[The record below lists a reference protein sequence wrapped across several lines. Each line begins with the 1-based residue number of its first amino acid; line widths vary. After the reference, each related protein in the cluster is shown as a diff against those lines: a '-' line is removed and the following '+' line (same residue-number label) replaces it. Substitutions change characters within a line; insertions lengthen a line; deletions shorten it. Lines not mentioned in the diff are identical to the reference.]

1 LPVRRFPDWCGRERQ
16 GREIDVTLGV
26 GGSTAE
32 KELAG
37 LKNLRGDVPPIGLA
51 ERLAR
56 VDRAQALMRERGI
69 DALWLDVSS
78 SLTYFTGLRM
88 RRTERAHGAIL
99 PARGEIVYLS
109 PAFEVEKLLTM
120 TGFGDKVV
128 AWEEHEDPTA
138 TVIDTVRSFGIQTG
152 TIAVDEAT
160 PFFTFDGL
168 RRAGNAFSFVNAVE
182 ITGAC
187 RSIKSEHEL
196 ALMQTAKTITLEA
209 HKAAA
214 RIMHEGITTTEVQS
228 FLAAAHRKLGSEG
241 EPPFNSV
248 LFGEATAY
256 PHGVAYP
263 QTLQQGDMILIDIGA
278 PVDGYLSDIT
288 RSYVFG
294 EPTQR
299 QRDVWNLEKAAQ
311 AAGFAA
317 ARPGNRCE
325 DIDIAARGVINAAGF
340 GPGYKTPGLPHRT
353 GHGIGLD
360 VHEWPYL
367 VQGDR
372 TVLQPGMTFSNEP
385 TICIYGE
392 FGVRLEDH
400 MVITDDGA
408 RWFTQPAHSVD
419 DPFGYDA

>member
-1 LPVRRFPDWCGRERQ
+1 MT
-16 GREIDVTLGV
+16 IGV

-32 KELAG
+32 IELAK
-37 LKNLRGDVPPIGLA
+37 LRNMRGDVPAIGVE
-51 ERLAR
+51 ERLR
-56 VDRAQALMRERGI
+56 RIDKAQALMREKGI

-78 SLTYFTGLRM
+78 SLTYFTGLKM
-88 RRTERAHGAIL
+88 RRTERCHGAIL

-120 TGFGDKVV
+120 TSFGEKVA
-128 AWEEHEDPTA
+128 AWEEDEDPTA
-138 TVIDTVRSFGIQTG
+138 LIIDTVRAGGAKAG
-152 TIAVDEAT
+152 TVAVDEAT

-168 RRAGNAFSFVNAVE
+168 RKAGNSFSFVNGSDVTA
-182 ITGAC
+182 AC
-187 RSIKSEHEL
+187 RMIKSEHEI
-196 ALMQTAKTITLEA
+196 ALMQTAKNITLEA

-214 RIMHEGITTTEVQS
+214 RILHEGITTTEVQA
-228 FLAAAHRKLGSEG
+228 FIAAAHRKLGSEG
-241 EPPFNSV
+241 DVGFNGV

-256 PHGVAYP
+256 PHGVPYP
-263 QTLQQGDMILIDIGA
+263 QTLKEGDMVLIDTGA

-294 EPTQR
+294 KPTQR

-317 ARPGNRCE
+317 AKPGNRCE
-325 DIDIAARGVINAAGF
+325 DIDIAARGVIAAGGF
-340 GPGYKTPGLPHRT
+340 GPGYATPGLPHRT

-367 VQGDR
+367 VKGDR
-372 TVLQPGMTFSNEP
+372 TVLAPGMTFSNEP

-400 MVITDDGA
+400 MLITETGA
-408 RWFTQPAHSVD
+408 RWFTAPAHSVD
-419 DPFGYDA
+419 DPFGLDV